1 MAGGGRGAGLPAAGE
16 AAKAGRVGVGTTK
29 RARDPSPNSKDPNG
43 FVGVIAAEK
52 KPALQLH
59 GDEKYQKKAGN
70 DPVPPTIDDTSKT
83 GGLHLHGG
91 HVSQSPPDSNALRY
105 VLLH

>member
-1 MAGGGRGAGLPAAGE
+1 MHTHLIL
-16 AAKAGRVGVGTTK
+16 TTHHL
-29 RARDPSPNSKDPNG
+29 G